1 VQIGT
6 LGTADIPLPMNQ
18 LMTKEIN
25 LIGSMRYGNVFDE
38 AIRLV
43 ATGRLD
49 LGPLINGV
57 FSLDDTTKAFA
68 FAGDRTRSFKV
79 QIQIL

>member
-1 VQIGT
+1 
-6 LGTADIPLPMNQ
+6 
-18 LMTKEIN
+18 
-25 LIGSMRYGNVFDE
+25 MRYGNVFDE